1 MILNLIPNLEK
12 YIVVSYEESY
22 MLQLL
27 GYIPCSRDNDG
38 VYFKKTDNI
47 ENILKEMRVQP
58 PIG

>member
-47 ENILKEMRVQP
+47 EKSLKEIRDE
-58 PIG
+58 